1 MHLWTF
7 KNIIMLL
14 LFYNYSWTSFCIRQM
29 VYDLLAIGQKEVH
42 VFRWLGFSFLWV
54 SWKVI
59 CLMWD
64 CTFVEGRSRKSKAEK
79 GGIQTG
85 APCAERLLL
94 NHESRR
100 DSWPPEENSIQGH
113 RRGLIA
119 QSFCVMKFYWS
130 IKGIET
136 TSDIDIRRRQ
146 REHPLASVSNGVIS
160 FN

>member
-14 LFYNYSWTSFCIRQM
+14 FFYNYSWTSFCIQQM

-64 CTFVEGRSRKSKAEK
+64 CTFIEVRNRKSKAEK
-79 GGIQTG
+79 GGIQTSAMCWKVAAEPWKSLG
-85 APCAERLLL
+85 FLASGGEEFNPVPQTRLDCSELLCNKDLLKYKRDRENFWHRHQKGAERV
-94 NHESRR
+94 
-100 DSWPPEENSIQGH
+100 PP
-113 RRGLIA
+113 R
-119 QSFCVMKFYWS
+119 
-130 IKGIET
+130 
-136 TSDIDIRRRQ
+136 
-146 REHPLASVSNGVIS
+146 
-160 FN
+160 